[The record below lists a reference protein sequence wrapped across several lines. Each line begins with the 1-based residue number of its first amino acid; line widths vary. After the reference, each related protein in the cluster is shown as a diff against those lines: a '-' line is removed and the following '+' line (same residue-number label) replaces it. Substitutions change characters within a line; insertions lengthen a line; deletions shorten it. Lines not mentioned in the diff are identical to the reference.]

1 MVNECYLASHSW
13 DTLFFKLQNFKETH
27 LNSLVWVAL
36 HINFATL
43 QLHHVLSE
51 RSNPWHML
59 KKRKGKKKKS
69 NPNVWRSCLTSGSV
83 LLSFFRTEVLS
94 CSWIQN
100 VDCPLELLLPSCMT
114 IINPQTDWSLL
125 LHFWIEVK
133 LLSENLQKKEKE
145 KRSQFSPE
153 AQDRKGKPTT
163 PFILFAKRYYTM
175 RLISNFFQSNML
187 YSICREYIHKVQEDT
202 FTYEHLNQP
211 NKPFQLN
218 TGIVFL

>member
-1 MVNECYLASHSW
+1 MVNECYSASHSW
-13 DTLFFKLQNFKETH
+13 DTVFFKLQNFKETH

-51 RSNPWHML
+51 WSNPWHML
-59 KKRKGKKKKS
+59 KKRKKNKS
-69 NPNVWRSCLTSGSV
+69 DPNVWRPRLTSGSV

-133 LLSENLQKKEKE
+133 LLSESLPKKERKKKKEKSIFT
-145 KRSQFSPE
+145 RSSRQE
-153 AQDRKGKPTT
+153 RKVNHP
-163 PFILFAKRYYTM
+163 PLSFLQKRYYTM
-175 RLISNFFQSNML
+175 QLISNFSQSNVL
-187 YSICREYIHKVQEDT
+187 YSICRVYIHKVQEDT
-202 FTYEHLNQP
+202 FTYEHLTQTQQTFP
-211 NKPFQLN
+211 
-218 TGIVFL
+218 T

>member
-133 LLSENLQKKEKE
+133 LLSENLQKKRKKRKE
-145 KRSQFSPE
+145 KSIFTRSSRQE
-153 AQDRKGKPTT
+153 RKANHPLY
-163 PFILFAKRYYTM
+163 PFCKEILHHAA
-175 RLISNFFQSNML
+175 NFKFLSKQHAL
-187 YSICREYIHKVQEDT
+187 L
-202 FTYEHLNQP
+202 HL
-211 NKPFQLN
+211 
-218 TGIVFL
+218 

>member
-1 MVNECYLASHSW
+1 MVNECYSASHSW

-59 KKRKGKKKKS
+59 KKRKGKKKKKS
-69 NPNVWRSCLTSGSV
+69 NRNVWRSCLTSGSV

-133 LLSENLQKKEKE
+133 LLSENLQKKEKKKK
-145 KRSQFSPE
+145 KREVNFHQKLKTGKESQP
-153 AQDRKGKPTT
+153 P

-187 YSICREYIHKVQEDT
+187 YSICRVYIHKVQEDT
-202 FTYEHLNQP
+202 FTYEHLTQTQQTFP
-211 NKPFQLN
+211 
-218 TGIVFL
+218 T

>member
-43 QLHHVLSE
+43 QLNHVLSE

-59 KKRKGKKKKS
+59 KKRKGKKKS

-133 LLSENLQKKEKE
+133 LLSENLQKKEKK
-145 KRSQFSPE
+145 KREVNFHQKLKTGKESQPPPLSFL
-153 AQDRKGKPTT
+153 QRDTT
-163 PFILFAKRYYTM
+163 P
-175 RLISNFFQSNML
+175 
-187 YSICREYIHKVQEDT
+187 C
-202 FTYEHLNQP
+202 
-211 NKPFQLN
+211 
-218 TGIVFL
+218 G

>member
-27 LNSLVWVAL
+27 LNSLS
-36 HINFATL
+36 
-43 QLHHVLSE
+43 LSCTAYKFCHASAPPRVIRAKQSLAHAE
-51 RSNPWHML
+51 E
-59 KKRKGKKKKS
+59 KKRKKKKS

>member
-59 KKRKGKKKKS
+59 KKRKGKKKIK
-69 NPNVWRSCLTSGSV
+69 PQRMALMLDLRVCAA
-83 LLSFFRTEVLS
+83 F
-94 CSWIQN
+94 
-100 VDCPLELLLPSCMT
+100 LLPHRGVELFMDTKCRLPFGTTAS
-114 IINPQTDWSLL
+114 QLHDYYKSTDRLVFAIAFLNWG
-125 LHFWIEVK
+125 EVAQW
-133 LLSENLQKKEKE
+133 EFTKKKKE

>member
-27 LNSLVWVAL
+27 LNSLS
-36 HINFATL
+36 
-43 QLHHVLSE
+43 LSCTAYKFCHASAQPRVIRAKQSLAHAE
-51 RSNPWHML
+51 E
-59 KKRKGKKKKS
+59 KKRKKKKS

-133 LLSENLQKKEKE
+133 LLSENLQKKRKRKE
-145 KRSQFSPE
+145 KSIFTRSSRQERKANHPLYPFSKKE
-153 AQDRKGKPTT
+153 
-163 PFILFAKRYYTM
+163 ILHHAA
-175 RLISNFFQSNML
+175 NFKFLSKQHAL
-187 YSICREYIHKVQEDT
+187 L
-202 FTYEHLNQP
+202 HL
-211 NKPFQLN
+211 
-218 TGIVFL
+218 